1 MNPIGRPIM
10 DNSNV
15 PLHVAL
21 IMDGNGRWASN
32 QGLPRLD
39 GHRAGVKRI
48 RLVLE
53 TLASHGI
60 KYVTIFAFSTENWK
74 RHKKEINFL
83 FGLLH
88 DFLKKKTNE
97 LNKNCIKFKVIGNTH
112 SFSKKLSK
120 ILSNAEKITKNKS

>member
-1 MNPIGRPIM
+1 M

-53 TLASHGI
+53 TLASHRI
-60 KYVTIFAFSTENWK
+60 KYVTIFSFSTENWA
-74 RHKKEINFL
+74 RPQTEDSGPNR
-83 FGLLH
+83 
-88 DFLKKKTNE
+88 
-97 LNKNCIKFKVIGNTH
+97 FK
-112 SFSKKLSK
+112 
-120 ILSNAEKITKNKS
+120 